1 MKFINNSGIFYG
13 CTNLTLSTVN
23 VPNLSGLNSLAR
35 FFFGCSAL
43 TSVNGIN
50 QWNLKTITSLN
61 RMFENA
67 TNFNSIG
74 NISNV
79 TDFERVFYI
88 SSAFNNGGS
97 PSIGWN
103 TSKVT
108 TMVGMLDKF

>member
-1 MKFINNSGIFYG
+1 VVFYG
-13 CTNLTLSTVN
+13 CTNLTLSTVKGI
-23 VPNLSGLNSLAR
+23 PDLSGLNSLAR

-67 TNFNSIG
+67 TNFNSNIG
-74 NISNV
+74 NWDVSNV

-97 PSIGWN
+97 PSIGN
-103 TSKVT
+103 GIHLK
-108 TMVGMLDKF
+108 LLLC